1 MERKGGKKKVCS
13 SVRGEG
19 AWRREVE
26 GDNLAQRSEKRA
38 GGTLMKIFEVGRLL
52 KWPCCHRADVR
63 PACHTD
69 FWVTRG

>member
-1 MERKGGKKKVCS
+1 MERKGKKKGMQQCK
-13 SVRGEG
+13 RRG

-63 PACHTD
+63 LARHTD
-69 FWVTRG
+69 FWVTGG